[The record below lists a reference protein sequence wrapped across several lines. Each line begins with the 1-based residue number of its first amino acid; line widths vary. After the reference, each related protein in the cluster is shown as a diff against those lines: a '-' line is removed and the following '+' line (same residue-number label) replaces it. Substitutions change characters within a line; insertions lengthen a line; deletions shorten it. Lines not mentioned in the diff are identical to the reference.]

1 MNFNNHKQS
10 QLKEY
15 MQPYILKMFF
25 LINLAFLIAHSLLTI
40 LFYYFH
46 IDIMFY
52 MNIISVIL
60 YSIVLITLNKTKS
73 LNNLVYIISFEL
85 ISHMILAIVCMGW
98 HYGFQIYSFGI
109 IPIIIFFDYLNK
121 TSNKITIS
129 SIFLT
134 ITTII
139 SFFLLRIW
147 TYYNNP
153 IYVINNQFIE
163 HLLYIANTILA
174 IIFISIFIY
183 YIMTLICK
191 FENILYKNANFDTL
205 TGLANRRVI
214 QNKENILME
223 NEHLNVSIL
232 DIDDFK
238 HINDTYG
245 HNFGDEVLKQI
256 SLILK
261 LQEKKLKDFTPIRY
275 GGEEFLLIY
284 NDDKSENEKLETLN
298 AIRTEIQNLQLE
310 QNINVTVTLG
320 TAFNKEKQS
329 FEDLIK
335 LADKRLYFGKENGK
349 NQLVSKTI

>member
-1 MNFNNHKQS
+1 MNLNNFKQS

-15 MQPYILKMFF
+15 MQPYVLKMFF
-25 LINLAFLIAHSLLTI
+25 IINLAFLIAHGFLTI
-40 LFYYFH
+40 IFGYFN
-46 IDIMFY
+46 INIMFY
-52 MNIISVIL
+52 MNIISVSL
-60 YSIVLITLNKTKS
+60 YSIVLIILIKTKS

-85 ISHMILAIVCMGW
+85 ISHMILAVVCIGW
-98 HYGFQIYSFGI
+98 SYGFQIYSFGI
-109 IPIIIFFDYLNK
+109 IPIIIFFDYLHK

-134 ITTII
+134 ISTIA

-153 IYVINNQFIE
+153 IYSINNQFIE
-163 HLLYIANTILA
+163 HFLYIANTIST

-214 QNKENILME
+214 QNKEDLLME
-223 NEHLNVSIL
+223 NENLNVSIL

-261 LQEKKLKDFTPIRY
+261 LQEKNLKDFTPIRY

-284 NDDKSENEKLETLN
+284 TDDKSKEEKLKTLN
-298 AIRTEIQNLQLE
+298 SIRMEIQNLQLE

-320 TAFNKEKQS
+320 TAFNKEKQN

-349 NQLVSKTI
+349 NQLVSKL

>member
-1 MNFNNHKQS
+1 MNLNNFKQS

-15 MQPYILKMFF
+15 MQPYVLKMFF
-25 LINLAFLIAHSLLTI
+25 IINLAFLIAHSFLTI
-40 LFYYFH
+40 IFGYFH
-46 IDIMFY
+46 INIMFY
-52 MNIISVIL
+52 INIISIIL

-85 ISHMILAIVCMGW
+85 ISHMILAVVCMGW
-98 HYGFQIYSFGI
+98 SYGFQIYSFGI

-129 SIFLT
+129 SIILTILT
-134 ITTII
+134 IT

-153 IYVINNQFIE
+153 IYDINNQFIE
-163 HLLYIANTILA
+163 HFLYIANTIST

-183 YIMTLICK
+183 YIMSLICK

-214 QNKENILME
+214 QNKEDILMK

-298 AIRTEIQNLQLE
+298 AIRNEIQNLQLE

-349 NQLVSKTI
+349 NQLVSKL